1 MTSQLDRAVEL
12 LERSLAHTR
21 VVLHDLEAALPSRPG
36 LLRAPTPCTAW
47 DLEALLA
54 HLADSLDAF
63 TEAAGGRVEMARPP
77 GAGGSQDPGGPAQ
90 TSPPGAPWCG
100 PTADPVG
107 QVRDVRRRADLLLT
121 AWVARADAVRSG
133 GHGGGRPPSA
143 PADAT
148 PGDPARPARPVR
160 PVRPVESVGST
171 DTAGSVGPEGT
182 VVGGDPEGPGDGAE
196 VVAVADRSLG
206 VATVVA
212 AAALEVAVHGW
223 DVARAAG
230 LDRTLPDA
238 LAADLLPVARACVG
252 PADRGPRFA
261 PSPTTGSAPVSGP
274 VSGPGARP
282 VGRRSG
288 PATATLMA
296 HLGRDLTGP
305 LREEPRPGDTNPGE
319 RPPPD
324 RRAS

>member
-47 DLEALLA
+47 DLETLLA

-63 TEAAGGRVEMARPP
+63 TEAAVGRVEMARPP
-77 GAGGSQDPGGPAQ
+77 GAGASQDPGGPTR
-90 TSPPGAPWCG
+90 TSPPGTPWCD

-121 AWVARADAVRSG
+121 AWVARAHAMRSG
-133 GHGGGRPPSA
+133 GRGAGRPPSA

-148 PGDPARPARPVR
+148 PGDPARPTGPA
-160 PVRPVESVGST
+160 ES
-171 DTAGSVGPEGT
+171 AGS
-182 VVGGDPEGPGDGAE
+182 VVGGDPEGPDDGAG

-230 LDRTLPDA
+230 LERTLPDA

-261 PSPTTGSAPVSGP
+261 PALPTGG
-274 VSGPGARP
+274 GP
-282 VGRRSG
+282 VGRPGAGGADRLSG
-288 PATATLMA
+288 PCTATLMA

-305 LREEPRPGDTNPGE
+305 LREDPRLGDTNPGE
-319 RPPPD
+319 RPPPG